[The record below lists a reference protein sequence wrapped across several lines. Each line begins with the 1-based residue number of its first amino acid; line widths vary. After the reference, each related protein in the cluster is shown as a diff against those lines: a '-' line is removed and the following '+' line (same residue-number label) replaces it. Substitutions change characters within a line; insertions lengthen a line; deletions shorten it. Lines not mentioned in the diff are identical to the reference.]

1 MTLNPNCFDSANQM
15 KPRSSTPSTPLS
27 CLGENERSTP
37 MSISKRTVVVRQL
50 PNQLTPSKLNSFLSD
65 LQVYGE
71 TQRPRFVLDCSNV
84 FEMDSA
90 TMNLLLCC
98 LEEVMKSNGDVRLAS
113 LRPEAE
119 AALQLAGVK
128 RLFEVYATTDS
139 AVNSF
144 HQRAASI
151 AMLPFATE
159 TFDSNAENAA

>member
-1 MTLNPNCFDSANQM
+1 MSLNLNCFDSANQV
-15 KPRSSTPSTPLS
+15 TPLS
-27 CLGENERSTP
+27 LASPTPISCLGPNERNTP
-37 MSISKRTVVVRQL
+37 MPMSKRTVVVRQI
-50 PNQLTPSKLNSFLSD
+50 PNQLTPSKVNSFLSD

-71 TQRPRFVLDCSNV
+71 SQRPRFVLDCSTV
-84 FEMDSA
+84 FNMDSA

-128 RLFEVYATTDS
+128 RLFEVYTTTDS

-159 TFDSNAENAA
+159 AFDSTVENAA